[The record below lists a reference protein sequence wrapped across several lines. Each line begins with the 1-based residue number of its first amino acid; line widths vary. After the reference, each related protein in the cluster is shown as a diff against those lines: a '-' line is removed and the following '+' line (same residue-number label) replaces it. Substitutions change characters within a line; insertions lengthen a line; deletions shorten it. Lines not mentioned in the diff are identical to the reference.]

1 MMNIGYRPTTTEGI
15 RKVMEI
21 NIFEFDK
28 DIYGE
33 KIYINFLKRLRS
45 EVKFASKEELIEQ
58 LHKDKEQSLNY
69 LKSIK

>member
-1 MMNIGYRPTTTEGI
+1 MMNIGYRPTVSKGI
-15 RKVMEI
+15 TKVMEI
-21 NIFEFDK
+21 NIFDFDR

-45 EVKFASKEELIEQ
+45 EIKFSSKDELIEQ
-58 LHKDKEQSLNY
+58 LNKDKEQSLNY

>member
-1 MMNIGYRPTTTEGI
+1 
-15 RKVMEI
+15 MEI

-33 KIYINFLKRLRS
+33 KIYINFLTRLRN
-45 EVKFASKEELIEQ
+45 EIKFASKEELIEQ